1 MFMIINN
8 IIMFSQSCGID
19 LGDQY
24 VVIGGKDESARRKV
38 TVYKDTSFYRSR
50 PELQVGR
57 YGHSCAKFQ
66 QGNGKMV
73 GFLNIFKI
81 FSKDF
86 LNCWFEYF

>member
-1 MFMIINN
+1 MFR
-8 IIMFSQSCGID
+8 QSCGID
-19 LGDQY
+19 LGDKY
-24 VVIGGKDESARRKV
+24 VVIGGKDEGARRKV
-38 TVYKDTSFYRSR
+38 TVYTDTNFYRSR

-66 QGNGKMV
+66 QKNGEMV
-73 GFLNIFKI
+73 GFLNIFSR